1 MSGVSSLLLA
11 AETQARQE
19 LHIIFDFVLLFTIV
33 CLFVC
38 FRDPQGSLC
47 KLTSCFWRGG
57 SLAALRKDPSS
68 LYPR

>member
-33 CLFVC
+33 CLFVL
-38 FRDPQGSLC
+38 G
-47 KLTSCFWRGG
+47 T
-57 SLAALRKDPSS
+57 LREVCVS
-68 LYPR
+68 